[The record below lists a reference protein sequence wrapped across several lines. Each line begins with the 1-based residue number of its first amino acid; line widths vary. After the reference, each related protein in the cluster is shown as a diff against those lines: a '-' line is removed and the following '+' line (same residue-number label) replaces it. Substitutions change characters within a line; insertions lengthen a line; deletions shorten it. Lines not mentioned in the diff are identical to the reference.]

1 MKGTPRLWVVTEKA
15 GRLLWRQIS
24 EVCGG
29 RTRTVLILQ
38 LRFRKVP
45 TEMDELVT
53 SELAGPCSADSPCGV
68 AQSPSSACV
77 RGCSELKAPCLP
89 QGQPRLRAA
98 FLVSPHL
105 PVLDTTGLVLCTFF
119 CRGRVLS
126 VFRDPRKRLSL
137 LSFHESLV
145 RCTVTFKC
153 VCRKVAELG
162 WV

>member
-29 RTRTVLILQ
+29 RTRTVLILR

-53 SELAGPCSADSPCGV
+53 SELAGPCSADSPCGA

-77 RGCSELKAPCLP
+77 GGCSELKAPCLP

-98 FLVSPHL
+98 FLSPPICPCSTL
-105 PVLDTTGLVLCTFF
+105 LALCSAPSFAGEGCCPSSAIPGKDCRCSLFTNPLCDVL
-119 CRGRVLS
+119 
-126 VFRDPRKRLSL
+126 
-137 LSFHESLV
+137 
-145 RCTVTFKC
+145 
-153 VCRKVAELG
+153 
-162 WV
+162 